1 MGILNR
7 AASSVVQG
15 KLLYLVN
22 DSLLFKAK
30 IAEKKNLLLLFKF
43 EDQLLIYDGKVNIL
57 SFVWINK

>member
-30 IAEKKNLLLLFKF
+30 IAYLLLLFKF
-43 EDQLLIYDGKVNIL
+43 EDQLLIYDGEVNIL

>member
-30 IAEKKNLLLLFKF
+30 IAYLLLLFKF